1 MLPRN
6 NNFQGGMKMLKRSDR
21 SFNNSLGPNVYSDD
35 KTALNYKALA
45 YCIAGCKINN
55 KRRYTSVNNICR
67 AFGLFD
73 PNEEKVN
80 EIIKEKLKD
89 EAKEIK
95 RLGLNVRSNKNL
107 KYIVENI
114 KTGEKTECA
123 GLIGVSSLIG
133 ITYDNISGY
142 ISKGAVY
149 KKTYK
154 IYRVGE
160 ASKISNIRAVKITNV
175 KTNEVKKFESLKL
188 AAKFI
193 NIAPSSVS
201 YNMKR
206 NQPARGWKVEFID

>member
-1 MLPRN
+1 MFPRN
-6 NNFQGGMKMLKRSDR
+6 NNFQGGMKMLKRADR

-45 YCIAGCKINN
+45 YCIAGYKINN

-142 ISKGAVY
+142 ISKWAVY

>member
-6 NNFQGGMKMLKRSDR
+6 NNFQGGMKMLKIADR

-45 YCIAGCKINN
+45 YCIAGYKINN
-55 KRRYTSVNNICR
+55 KRRYASVNNICR

-80 EIIKEKLKD
+80 LMLKEKLKD
-89 EAKEIK
+89 EAKEMK
-95 RLGLNVRSNKNL
+95 RLGLNIRSNKNL

-160 ASKISNIRAVKITNV
+160 ASKIFNIRAVKITNV

>member
-55 KRRYTSVNNICR
+55 KRRYASVNNICR

-80 EIIKEKLKD
+80 LMLKEKLKD
-89 EAKEIK
+89 EAKEMK
-95 RLGLNVRSNKNL
+95 RLGLNIRSNKNL
-107 KYIVENI
+107 RYIVENI

-160 ASKISNIRAVKITNV
+160 ASKIFNIRAVKITNV

>member
-1 MLPRN
+1 MFPRN
-6 NNFQGGMKMLKRSDR
+6 NNFQGGMKMLKRADR

-45 YCIAGCKINN
+45 YCIAGYKINN
-55 KRRYTSVNNICR
+55 KRRYISVNNICR

-80 EIIKEKLKD
+80 LMLKEKLKD
-89 EAKEIK
+89 EAKEMK

-149 KKTYK
+149 RKTYK

>member
-1 MLPRN
+1 
-6 NNFQGGMKMLKRSDR
+6 MLKRADSN
-21 SFNNSLGPNVYSDD
+21 FNNSLGPNVYSDD

-55 KRRYTSVNNICR
+55 KRRYASVNNICR

-80 EIIKEKLKD
+80 LMLKEKLKD

-149 KKTYK
+149 RKTYK

-193 NIAPSSVS
+193 NIAPSSVT

>member
-80 EIIKEKLKD
+80 LMLKEKLKD

-95 RLGLNVRSNKNL
+95 RLGLNIRSNKNL

-175 KTNEVKKFESLKL
+175 KTNEVKEFESLKS

-193 NIAPSSVS
+193 NIAPSSVT

>member
-55 KRRYTSVNNICR
+55 KRRYASVNNICR

-73 PNEEKVN
+73 QNEEKVN
-80 EIIKEKLKD
+80 LMLKEKLKD

-114 KTGEKTECA
+114 KTGEKIECA

-160 ASKISNIRAVKITNV
+160 ASKIFNIRAVKITNV

>member
-1 MLPRN
+1 
-6 NNFQGGMKMLKRSDR
+6 MLKRADSN
-21 SFNNSLGPNVYSDD
+21 FNNSLGPNVYSDD

-55 KRRYTSVNNICR
+55 KRRYASVNNICR

-73 PNEEKVN
+73 PNEERVN
-80 EIIKEKLKD
+80 QMLKEKLKD
-89 EAKEIK
+89 EAKEMK

>member
-45 YCIAGCKINN
+45 YCIAGCKIHN
-55 KRRYTSVNNICR
+55 KRRYASVNNICR

-80 EIIKEKLKD
+80 LMLKEKLKD
-89 EAKEIK
+89 EAKEMK

-160 ASKISNIRAVKITNV
+160 ASKIFNIRAVKITNV

>member
-1 MLPRN
+1 
-6 NNFQGGMKMLKRSDR
+6 MLKRADR

-80 EIIKEKLKD
+80 LMLKEKLKD
-89 EAKEIK
+89 EAKEMK
-95 RLGLNVRSNKNL
+95 RLGLNIRSNKNL

-175 KTNEVKKFESLKL
+175 KTNEVKEFESLKS

-193 NIAPSSVS
+193 NIAPSSVT

>member
-6 NNFQGGMKMLKRSDR
+6 NNFQRGMKMLKRSDR

-55 KRRYTSVNNICR
+55 KRRYASVNNICR

-80 EIIKEKLKD
+80 LMLKEKLKD
-89 EAKEIK
+89 EAKEMK

-160 ASKISNIRAVKITNV
+160 ASKIFNIRAVKITNV

>member
-1 MLPRN
+1 
-6 NNFQGGMKMLKRSDR
+6 MLKRADSN
-21 SFNNSLGPNVYSDD
+21 FNNSLGPNVYSDD

-45 YCIAGCKINN
+45 YCIAGYKINN
-55 KRRYTSVNNICR
+55 KRRYASVNNICR

-80 EIIKEKLKD
+80 LMLKEKLKD
-89 EAKEIK
+89 EAKEMK
-95 RLGLNVRSNKNL
+95 RLGLNIRSNKNL

-160 ASKISNIRAVKITNV
+160 ASKVSNIRAVKITNV
-175 KTNEVKKFESLKL
+175 KTNEVKKFESLKS

-193 NIAPSSVS
+193 NIAPSSVT

>member
-1 MLPRN
+1 
-6 NNFQGGMKMLKRSDR
+6 MLKRADR

-55 KRRYTSVNNICR
+55 KRRYASVNNICR

-73 PNEEKVN
+73 PNEEK
-80 EIIKEKLKD
+80 LKD
-89 EAKEIK
+89 EAKEMK
-95 RLGLNVRSNKNL
+95 RLGLNIRSNKKL
-107 KYIVENI
+107 RYIVENI

-193 NIAPSSVS
+193 NIAPSSVA

>member
-80 EIIKEKLKD
+80 LMLKEKLKD
-89 EAKEIK
+89 EAKEMK
-95 RLGLNVRSNKNL
+95 RLGLNIRSNKNL
-107 KYIVENI
+107 RYIVENI

-133 ITYDNISGY
+133 ITYDNISSY
-142 ISKGAVY
+142 ISKGSVY

-193 NIAPSSVS
+193 NIAPSSVT

>member
-45 YCIAGCKINN
+45 YCIAGYKINN

-73 PNEEKVN
+73 PNEERAN
-80 EIIKEKLKD
+80 QILKEKLKE

>member
-1 MLPRN
+1 
-6 NNFQGGMKMLKRSDR
+6 MLKRSD
-21 SFNNSLGPNVYSDD
+21 SNFNNSLGPNVYSDD

-55 KRRYTSVNNICR
+55 KRRYASVNNICR

-73 PNEEKVN
+73 PNEERVN
-80 EIIKEKLKD
+80 QMLKEKLKD
-89 EAKEIK
+89 EAKEMK
-95 RLGLNVRSNKNL
+95 RLGLNIRSNKNL

-160 ASKISNIRAVKITNV
+160 ASKVSNIRAVKITNV
-175 KTNEVKKFESLKL
+175 KTNEVKKFESLKS

-193 NIAPSSVS
+193 NIAPSSVT

>member
-6 NNFQGGMKMLKRSDR
+6 NNFQGGMKMLKRADR

-55 KRRYTSVNNICR
+55 KRRYASVNNICR

-73 PNEEKVN
+73 PNEERVN
-80 EIIKEKLKD
+80 QMLKEKLKD
-89 EAKEIK
+89 EAKEMK

-206 NQPARGWKVEFID
+206 NQPARGWKVEVID

>member
-6 NNFQGGMKMLKRSDR
+6 NNFQGGMKMLKRADR

-45 YCIAGCKINN
+45 YCIAGYKINN
-55 KRRYTSVNNICR
+55 KRRYISVNNICR

-80 EIIKEKLKD
+80 LMLKEKLKD
-89 EAKEIK
+89 EAKEMK
-95 RLGLNVRSNKNL
+95 RLGLNIRSNKNL

-149 KKTYK
+149 RKTYK

-193 NIAPSSVS
+193 NIAPSSVT
-201 YNMKR
+201 YNTKR

>member
-1 MLPRN
+1 
-6 NNFQGGMKMLKRSDR
+6 MLKRADSN
-21 SFNNSLGPNVYSDD
+21 FNNSLGPNVYSDD

-55 KRRYTSVNNICR
+55 KRRYASVNNICR

-80 EIIKEKLKD
+80 LMLKEKLKD

-149 KKTYK
+149 RKTYK

-175 KTNEVKKFESLKL
+175 KTNEVKKFESLKS

-193 NIAPSSVS
+193 NIAPSSVT

>member
-55 KRRYTSVNNICR
+55 KRRYASVNNICR

-73 PNEEKVN
+73 QNEEKVN
-80 EIIKEKLKD
+80 LMLKEKLKD

-114 KTGEKTECA
+114 KTGEKIECA

-206 NQPARGWKVEFID
+206 NLPARGWKVEFID

>member
-1 MLPRN
+1 
-6 NNFQGGMKMLKRSDR
+6 MLKRADR
-21 SFNNSLGPNVYSDD
+21 SFNNSLGPNFYSDD

-55 KRRYTSVNNICR
+55 KRRYASVNNICR

-80 EIIKEKLKD
+80 LMLKEKLKD
-89 EAKEIK
+89 EAKEMK
-95 RLGLNVRSNKNL
+95 RLGLNIRSNKNL
-107 KYIVENI
+107 RYIVENI

>member
-1 MLPRN
+1 
-6 NNFQGGMKMLKRSDR
+6 MLKRADR

-55 KRRYTSVNNICR
+55 KRRYASVNNICR

-80 EIIKEKLKD
+80 LMLKEKLKD
-89 EAKEIK
+89 EAKEMK
-95 RLGLNVRSNKNL
+95 RLGLNIRSNKNL

-123 GLIGVSSLIG
+123 GLIGVSRLIG

-160 ASKISNIRAVKITNV
+160 ASKVSNIRAVKITNV
-175 KTNEVKKFESLKL
+175 KTNEVKKFESLKS

-193 NIAPSSVS
+193 NIAPSSVT

>member
-55 KRRYTSVNNICR
+55 KRRYASVNNICR

-80 EIIKEKLKD
+80 LMLKEKLED
-89 EAKEIK
+89 EAKEMK

-160 ASKISNIRAVKITNV
+160 ASKIFNIRAVKITNV

>member
-1 MLPRN
+1 
-6 NNFQGGMKMLKRSDR
+6 MLKRADR

-55 KRRYTSVNNICR
+55 KRRYASVNNICR

-80 EIIKEKLKD
+80 LMLKEKLKD
-89 EAKEIK
+89 EAKEMK
-95 RLGLNVRSNKNL
+95 RLGLNIRSNKNL

-160 ASKISNIRAVKITNV
+160 ASKVSNIRAVKITNV
-175 KTNEVKKFESLKL
+175 KTNEVKKFESLKS

>member
-6 NNFQGGMKMLKRSDR
+6 NNFQGGMKMLKRSDS

-45 YCIAGCKINN
+45 YCIAGYKINN
-55 KRRYTSVNNICR
+55 KRRYASVNNICR

-73 PNEEKVN
+73 PNEEKIN
-80 EIIKEKLKD
+80 LMLKEKLKD
-89 EAKEIK
+89 EAKEMK
-95 RLGLNVRSNKNL
+95 RLGLNIRSNKNL

-149 KKTYK
+149 KNTYK

-175 KTNEVKKFESLKL
+175 KTNEVKKFESLKS

-193 NIAPSSVS
+193 NIAPSSVT

>member
-35 KTALNYKALA
+35 KTALNYKTLA
-45 YCIAGCKINN
+45 YCIAGYKINN

-67 AFGLFD
+67 DFGLFD
-73 PNEEKVN
+73 PNEERAN
-80 EIIKEKLKD
+80 QILKEELKE

>member
-45 YCIAGCKINN
+45 YCIAGYKINN
-55 KRRYTSVNNICR
+55 KRRYASVNNICR
-67 AFGLFD
+67 AFRLFD
-73 PNEEKVN
+73 PNE
-80 EIIKEKLKD
+80 EKLKD
-89 EAKEIK
+89 EAKEMK
-95 RLGLNVRSNKNL
+95 RLGLNIRSNKKL
-107 KYIVENI
+107 RYIVENI

-149 KKTYK
+149 RKTYK

-193 NIAPSSVS
+193 NIAPSSVA